1 MVSLEFLS
9 GRPTFISRQIF
20 ATILEGRFEM
30 EIDHSIRNVFQMP
43 TPMKISG
50 RSSSI
55 TAAFVSA
62 IVPQIYPTDDEI
74 KTALDIL
81 GMSPDNIS
89 CAYCG
94 AETTEWDHLRPLVA
108 DQKPTG
114 FISEIR
120 NLVPS
125 CGKCNQSKGNKYW
138 LNWIVSDAKRSPKS
152 RKITDLEQ
160 RIERLKE
167 YERWGDVKPIDLTS
181 MIPPDEWEKHWANWR
196 AVLDM
201 MTDAQS
207 HAAVLKRLIEEKM
220 GPLTRH

>member
-1 MVSLEFLS
+1 MK
-9 GRPTFISRQIF
+9 
-20 ATILEGRFEM
+20 
-30 EIDHSIRNVFQMP
+30 IDHSIRNAFQMP

-74 KTALDIL
+74 RTALDIL
-81 GMSPDNIS
+81 GMSPDNVS

-94 AETTEWDHLRPLVA
+94 AQTTEWDHLRPLVA
-108 DQKPTG
+108 NQRPTG

-125 CGKCNQSKGNKYW
+125 CGKCNESKGNKYW
-138 LNWIVSDAKRSPKS
+138 LDWITSDAKQSPKS
-152 RKITDLEQ
+152 RKLPNLEQ
-160 RIERLKE
+160 KIERLKE
-167 YERWGDVKPIDLTS
+167 YERWGNVKPIDLPS
-181 MIPPDEWEKHWANWR
+181 MIPSNEWEQHWANWR
-196 AVLDM
+196 AVLDT
-201 MTDAQS
+201 MTTAQY
-207 HAAVLKRLIEEKM
+207 HATKLKGLIKEKI

>member
-1 MVSLEFLS
+1 
-9 GRPTFISRQIF
+9 
-20 ATILEGRFEM
+20 M
-30 EIDHSIRNVFQMP
+30 EIDRSTRNAFQMP

-62 IVPQIYPTDDEI
+62 IVPQVYPTDDEI

-94 AETTEWDHLRPLVA
+94 AQTTEWDHLRPLVA
-108 DQKPTG
+108 NQKPTG

-138 LNWIVSDAKRSPKS
+138 LNWIVSGAKLSPKS
-152 RKITDLEQ
+152 RKITNLEQ

-167 YERWGDVKPIDLTS
+167 YERWGDVKPIDLPS

-201 MTDAQS
+201 MTNAQY
-207 HAAVLKRLIEEKM
+207 HATILKGLIEEKI

>member
-1 MVSLEFLS
+1 
-9 GRPTFISRQIF
+9 
-20 ATILEGRFEM
+20 M
-30 EIDHSIRNVFQMP
+30 ESDHSIRKAFQMP

-74 KTALDIL
+74 RTALDIL
-81 GMSPDNIS
+81 GMSPDNVS

-94 AETTEWDHLRPLVA
+94 AQTTEWDHLRPLVEN
-108 DQKPTG
+108 KRPTG

-125 CGKCNQSKGNKYW
+125 CGKCNQSKGNTYW
-138 LNWIVSDAKRSPKS
+138 LDWITSDAKQSPKS
-152 RKITDLEQ
+152 RRIPNLEQ
-160 RIERLKE
+160 RIGRLKE
-167 YERWGDVKPIDLTS
+167 YEKWGEVKPIDLSS

-201 MTDAQS
+201 MTNAQY
-207 HAAVLKRLIEEKM
+207 HATILKGLIEEKT

>member
-1 MVSLEFLS
+1 
-9 GRPTFISRQIF
+9 
-20 ATILEGRFEM
+20 M
-30 EIDHSIRNVFQMP
+30 EIDHLIRNAFQMP
-43 TPMKISG
+43 TLVKISG
-50 RSSSI
+50 RSSSV

-62 IVPQIYPTDDEI
+62 IIPQVYPTTDEI

-81 GMSPDNIS
+81 GMNPDNIN

-94 AETTEWDHLRPLVA
+94 ERTTEWDHLRPLVA
-108 DQKPTG
+108 NQKPTG

-138 LNWIVSDAKRSPKS
+138 LNWIMSAAKWSPKT

-167 YERWGDVKPIDLTS
+167 YERWGDVKPLDLTT
-181 MIPPDEWEKHWANWR
+181 MIPLDEWEKHWANWR

-201 MTDAQS
+201 MTNAQS
-207 HAAVLKRLIEEKM
+207 HAAVLKGLIEEKM
-220 GPLTRH
+220 GPSAKH